1 MLKIGLCEDN
11 EIQHNQILS
20 FLETI
25 SLPKH
30 AINSFYK
37 GNDLCNSIQ
46 EAMKNKEPYDIV
58 IMDIDLPDGNGI
70 KFSKQINVFSPHTII
85 IYMTSYEDY
94 VFEGYKVNAF
104 RYLKKP
110 MEQEKLW
117 EALLSAVSKL
127 EKEYEIE
134 LWDEEG
140 LHIVRPKDIIYVET
154 SGRNV
159 IVRTVEKDYCV
170 KMGITQFAENLN
182 GTDFISPHQSYYVN
196 MRYIKEFNKQEAI
209 LTNGEKV
216 KISCKKYAQFR
227 DIYCEYRRNRRNH

>member
-1 MLKIGLCEDN
+1 MINIAICDDEKYISDKVKKLALDFFHRKNVKIKISQFGSGEELLRYNKSID
-11 EIQHNQILS
+11 IL
-20 FLETI
+20 FLDI
-25 SLPKH
+25 KMPK
-30 AINSFYK
+30 I
-37 GNDLCNSIQ
+37 
-46 EAMKNKEPYDIV
+46 
-58 IMDIDLPDGNGI
+58 NGI
-70 KFSKQINVFSPHTII
+70 QTAEKYRKWYEDTII
-85 IYMTSYEDY
+85 IFLTLYEKY

-110 MEQEKLW
+110 MEQEKLR

-140 LHIVRPKDIIYVET
+140 LHIVSPKDIIYVET

-159 IVRTVEKDYCV
+159 IVRTVEEDYCV

-209 LTNGEKV
+209 LVNGEKV
-216 KISCKKYAQFR
+216 KISCK
-227 DIYCEYRRNRRNH
+227 EYG

>member
-1 MLKIGLCEDN
+1 MKRIRIAICDDDSIGRGLLQESLEYLLQEN
-11 EIQHNQILS
+11 NLQAEIS
-20 FLETI
+20 
-25 SLPKH
+25 SYC
-30 AINSFYK
+30 S
-37 GNDLCNSIQ
+37 GQ
-46 EAMKNKEPYDIV
+46 ELLREQNRYDILFL
-58 IMDIDLPDGNGI
+58 DIRMPKIKGI
-70 KFSKQINVFSPHTII
+70 RTAEKYREWYEDTII
-85 IYMTSYEDY
+85 IFLTSYEDY

-110 MEQEKLW
+110 MEQEKLR

-134 LWDEEG
+134 LWDEKG
-140 LHIVRPKDIIYVET
+140 LHIVRPKDIIYV
-154 SGRNV
+154 
-159 IVRTVEKDYCV
+159 DYYV

>member
-1 MLKIGLCEDN
+1 MKRIRIAICDDDSIGRGLLQE
-11 EIQHNQILS
+11 S
-20 FLETI
+20 LEYLLQENNLQADI
-25 SLPKH
+25 S
-30 AINSFYK
+30 SYCS
-37 GNDLCNSIQ
+37 GQ
-46 EAMKNKEPYDIV
+46 ELLREQNRYDILFL
-58 IMDIDLPDGNGI
+58 DIRMPKINGI
-70 KFSKQINVFSPHTII
+70 RTAEKYREWYEDTII
-85 IYMTSYEDY
+85 IFLTSYEDY

-159 IVRTVEKDYCV
+159 IVRTVEEDYYV

>member
-1 MLKIGLCEDN
+1 M
-11 EIQHNQILS
+11 
-20 FLETI
+20 F
-25 SLPKH
+25 
-30 AINSFYK
+30 
-37 GNDLCNSIQ
+37 
-46 EAMKNKEPYDIV
+46 
-58 IMDIDLPDGNGI
+58 
-70 KFSKQINVFSPHTII
+70 
-85 IYMTSYEDY
+85 
-94 VFEGYKVNAF
+94 FEGYKVNAF

-182 GTDFISPHQSYYVN
+182 GTVLYLHTSLIMLTCVISRSSIN
-196 MRYIKEFNKQEAI
+196 RKQ
-209 LTNGEKV
+209 
-216 KISCKKYAQFR
+216 F
-227 DIYCEYRRNRRNH
+227 

>member
-1 MLKIGLCEDN
+1 MPKI
-11 EIQHNQILS
+11 
-20 FLETI
+20 
-25 SLPKH
+25 
-30 AINSFYK
+30 
-37 GNDLCNSIQ
+37 
-46 EAMKNKEPYDIV
+46 
-58 IMDIDLPDGNGI
+58 NGI
-70 KFSKQINVFSPHTII
+70 RTAEKYREWYEDTII
-85 IYMTSYEDY
+85 IFLTSYEDY

-110 MEQEKLW
+110 IEQEKLR

-134 LWDEEG
+134 LWDEKG

-159 IVRTVEKDYCV
+159 IVRTVEEDYYV

-182 GTDFISPHQSYYVN
+182 GTDFISPHQSYHVN

>member
-1 MLKIGLCEDN
+1 M
-11 EIQHNQILS
+11 
-20 FLETI
+20 
-25 SLPKH
+25 
-30 AINSFYK
+30 
-37 GNDLCNSIQ
+37 
-46 EAMKNKEPYDIV
+46 
-58 IMDIDLPDGNGI
+58 
-70 KFSKQINVFSPHTII
+70 
-85 IYMTSYEDY
+85 
-94 VFEGYKVNAF
+94 
-104 RYLKKP
+104 
-110 MEQEKLW
+110 
-117 EALLSAVSKL
+117 LSAVSKL

-134 LWDEEG
+134 LWDEKG

-159 IVRTVEKDYCV
+159 IVRTVEEDYYV